1 MKGLDPDLAPIS
13 GWAVA
18 VTVRST
24 RWRASVNPEL
34 DQRCLELA
42 FADLCQLQPHQRLR
56 ALTQF
61 RSIDPLL
68 ADKLQLELLL
78 ALH

>member
-1 MKGLDPDLAPIS
+1 
-13 GWAVA
+13 
-18 VTVRST
+18 
-24 RWRASVNPEL
+24 
-34 DQRCLELA
+34 
-42 FADLCQLQPHQRLR
+42 
-56 ALTQF
+56 LTQF

>member
-1 MKGLDPDLAPIS
+1 MRGLDPDLALTPGS
-13 GWAVA
+13 DLVA
-18 VTVRST
+18 AVRSS
-24 RWRASVNPEL
+24 RWRSPVNPEL

-42 FADLCQLQPHQRLR
+42 FADLCQLQPHQRLL

-68 ADKLQLELLL
+68 ADKLQLELTL
-78 ALH
+78 ALS